1 MEKDDKRQE
10 LEDKLAGYLKGA
22 LKQGGVTYEGLAV
35 ELKAHGFPEETK
47 ASIASKL
54 ARGSF
59 SAAFLVA
66 ALRVAGRAEIRLG
79 DV

>member
-1 MEKDDKRQE
+1 MEKDDKRQK
-10 LEDKLAGYLKGA
+10 LEENLAGYLKGA
-22 LKQGGVTYEGLAV
+22 LKQGGVTYEGLA
-35 ELKAHGFPEETK
+35 ERLKDYGFPDESK

-66 ALRVAGRAEIRLG
+66 ALRVAGRVEIRLG

>member
-1 MEKDDKRQE
+1 MEKDDTRQE
-10 LEDKLAGYLKGA
+10 LEERLGRYLKGQ
-22 LKQGGVTYEGLAV
+22 LKQGGLTYEGLA
-35 ELKAHGFPEETK
+35 EALKAHGYPAETK

-66 ALRVAGRAEIRLG
+66 ALRVAGREGIRLE

>member
-1 MEKDDKRQE
+1 MEKDEARYE
-10 LEDKLAGYLKGA
+10 LEERLGRYLKA
-22 LKQGGVTYEGLAV
+22 MLKQGGLTYEELAAG
-35 ELKAHGFPEETK
+35 LKAHGFPEETK

-66 ALRVAGRAEIRLG
+66 ALRVAGREGIRLG